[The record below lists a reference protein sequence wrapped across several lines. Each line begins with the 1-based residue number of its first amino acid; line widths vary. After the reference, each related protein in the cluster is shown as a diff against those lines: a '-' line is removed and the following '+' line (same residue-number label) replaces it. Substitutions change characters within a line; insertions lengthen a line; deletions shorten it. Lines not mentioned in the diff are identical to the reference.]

1 MGRTHCERTASRNEE
16 CAALYTASEH
26 PIGTQ
31 VNEKSLS
38 DFLNFSIFLQ
48 SFKLIEIEGTFVNLE
63 SI

>member
-1 MGRTHCERTASRNEE
+1 MGRARCERTASRNEE

-31 VNEKSLS
+31 VHEKSLS

-48 SFKLIEIEGTFVNLE
+48 SFKLIER
-63 SI
+63 